1 MSGISVCD
9 RYNSQTEILPGAIQ
23 NSTSNHF
30 VVPDVSGS
38 RVVTIFNTYLNVLK
52 TSILLA
58 RCVSYGF
65 FVCYVLCDILHILQ
79 SV

>member
-1 MSGISVCD
+1 MTV
-9 RYNSQTEILPGAIQ
+9 RYSSQMEILPSAIQ
-23 NSTSNHF
+23 NINSNHF
-30 VVPDVSGS
+30 VVPDVPGS

-58 RCVSYGF
+58 QCVSYGF
-65 FVCYVLCDILHILQ
+65 FVCYALFDVLCILQ